1 MPEQKSHF
9 YTNPYLLLTLTA
21 LFWSGNMVLGR
32 GIRADVPPLA
42 LAFWRWAIAFALV
55 LPLAA
60 PHFRSQWPL
69 LTKGWKPVLFLG
81 LLGVGGYNTFAYIA
95 LQYTSATNA
104 VLLNSFIPVATIAI
118 SWAFLG
124 KHLRRLEGLGVVI
137 SLCGALTIVA
147 RGDPAVLAHLNL
159 NLGDAWMLLAVL
171 VWAVYTVGLAWRP
184 AGVHP
189 MLMLAA
195 MTAVGLAALLP
206 AYLWEMAQ
214 GRHINVQ
221 HRFARRARLCRHF
234 PQLPRLHLLQPRRGG
249 NRRQQGQPVHPPDA
263 GVRHAALGAV
273 PRRNTALVSLP
284 RHRPDL
290 HRHLADDEKVMGLL
304 DWLGDRR
311 KSAVPDALWAKTVGA
326 LPFLVGARGQRA
338 KRAQIAG
345 RGLPG
350 RKGIQRRRRP

>member
-1 MPEQKSHF
+1 MTTKPHHF
-9 YTNPYLLLTLTA
+9 YTNPYLLLTLTV

-55 LPLAA
+55 LPLAW
-60 PHFRSQWPL
+60 PHFRAQWPL
-69 LTKGWKPVLFLG
+69 LKKGWKPVLILG
-81 LLGVGGYNTFAYIA
+81 VLGVGSYNTFAYIA

-124 KHLRRLEGLGVVI
+124 KRLRRPEGIGVII

-147 RGDPAVLAHLNL
+147 RGDLNVLAHLNL

-184 AGVHP
+184 SGVHP

-206 AYLWEMAQ
+206 AYLWEMGQ
-214 GRHINVQ
+214 GRQINVYVGSL
-221 HRFARRARLCRHF
+221 ASLAYVGIF
-234 PQLPRLHLLQPRRGG
+234 PSFLGYIFYNRG
-249 NRRQQGQPVHPPDA
+249 VA
-263 GVRHAALGAV
+263 
-273 PRRNTALVSLP
+273 
-284 RHRPDL
+284 
-290 HRHLADDEKVMGLL
+290 E
-304 DWLGDRR
+304 
-311 KSAVPDALWAKTVGA
+311 VGA
-326 LPFLVGARGQRA
+326 SKASLFIHLMPVFGTLLSAIFLGEIPLWYHYLG
-338 KRAQIAG
+338 I
-345 RGLPG
+345 GLIFS
-350 RKGIQRRRRP
+350 GIWLTMKK